1 MTLVSYVPKPRKNV
15 VLMSTQHSTG
25 DIVVE
30 EKNKPEIILFYNQYQ
45 TKGGVDTVDWMVKQY
60 ICSPDAGQSHT
71 S

>member
-1 MTLVSYVPKPRKNV
+1 
-15 VLMSTQHSTG
+15 MSTQHSTG